1 MEVES
6 KKHKRSSSIFKKL
19 ESYLSLSRRLNPSAR
34 PTDMFASK
42 NNNKANAKRQVAPTG
57 CFSVYVGPE
66 KQRFVIKTE
75 YANHPLFKMLLE
87 DAELEYGFQN
97 DGPIVLPCEVD
108 LFCKVLAEM
117 DLCKDNDDYPPCGF
131 AYGSC
136 SPFNP
141 ARRLGRSSM
150 AKGCTSYG
158 LLTPPRLLKI
168 NNY

>member
-1 MEVES
+1 MEVEN
-6 KKHKRSSSIFKKL
+6 KKLKRSGSIFKKL

-34 PTDMFASK
+34 TTHMFASK
-42 NNNKANAKRQVAPTG
+42 NDNKANAKRQVAPTG
-57 CFSVYVGPE
+57 CFSVCVGPE
-66 KQRFVIKTE
+66 KQRFVIKT
-75 YANHPLFKMLLE
+75 ANHPLFRMLLQ

-117 DLCKDNDDYPPCGF
+117 DLGKDTDDYPPCGF

-141 ARRLGRSSM
+141 ARRLGKSM